1 MQEMMK
7 RKKLGLRFVVDEL
20 TEQYD
25 SNGYQSSNMFP
36 QVYISKW

>member
-7 RKKLGLRFVVDEL
+7 RKKLGLRSVIDEL

-25 SNGYQSSNMFP
+25 STGDP
-36 QVYISKW
+36 EVYISKG